1 MLAFS
6 IGRER
11 CLEAATFPS
20 VLCPRLPLDRH
31 HSSIS
36 RQGDM
41 SQHGKD
47 AAQGDTERQSLRLS
61 MSRITNLAVPSLDFM
76 SGDCLLH
83 LYLFKP

>member
-1 MLAFS
+1 
-6 IGRER
+6 
-11 CLEAATFPS
+11 
-20 VLCPRLPLDRH
+20 
-31 HSSIS
+31 
-36 RQGDM
+36 M